1 MRVGNIMNSK
11 VEKIMEIDRKIESIV
26 MKTTSYFSFGE
37 KQNLNN
43 YDRQVLEYYQ
53 EVLNLIIEIAK
64 QEGIKDIK
72 VIDNKNFKTEN
83 NASMMIEDYMSILE
97 FYGNMNRDIIQKEI
111 EVINQIKENLN
122 LDNEFET
129 KNEVTLAN
137 CYFHIGNENK
147 ARKLMLDFIKDNSD
161 EDEAYMCMQ
170 NWYMYDDP
178 DINKL
183 AEVIDLAEE
192 NKHILITDFGYDRLV
207 RFYDSIGDINNMKKY
222 QELYDNWKKK
232 RKTIEF

>member
-1 MRVGNIMNSK
+1 MNSK

-232 RKTIEF
+232 RETIEF

>member
-1 MRVGNIMNSK
+1 MNSK

-64 QEGIKDIK
+64 QERIKDIK
-72 VIDNKNFKTEN
+72 VIDNKYFKTEN
-83 NASMMIEDYMSILE
+83 NASMMIEGYMSILE

-222 QELYDNWKKK
+222 QELYDKWKKK
-232 RKTIEF
+232 RETIEF

>member
-1 MRVGNIMNSK
+1 MNSK

-64 QEGIKDIK
+64 QERIKDIK
-72 VIDNKNFKTEN
+72 VIDNKYFKTKN

>member
-1 MRVGNIMNSK
+1 MKDNK
-11 VEKIMEIDRKIESIV
+11 VERIIELNRKIDNIIV
-26 MKTTSYFSFGE
+26 KATSCFEFGE
-37 KQNLNN
+37 EQKLND
-43 YDRQVLEYYQ
+43 YDRQIVEYYQ
-53 EVLNLIIEIAK
+53 EILNLIIEIVK
-64 QEGIKDIK
+64 KEGIKEIET
-72 VIDNKNFKTEN
+72 IDNKYFKVEN
-83 NASMMIEDYMSILE
+83 TASMMIESYMSVLQ
-97 FYGNMNRDIIQKEI
+97 FYGNIDRCMTKKEI
-111 EVINQIKENLN
+111 KVINQIQENLK

-129 KNEVTLAN
+129 KNKVELAN

-170 NWYMYDDP
+170 NWYMYDEP

-207 RFYDSIGDINNMKKY
+207 KFYDSIGDVKNKKKY
-222 QELYDNWKKK
+222 QELYDKWKKE
-232 RKTIEF
+232 RKTLKF

>member
-1 MRVGNIMNSK
+1 MNSK

-72 VIDNKNFKTEN
+72 VIDNKYFKTEN